1 MLLGCGESI
10 QGRLVKVGV
19 GVDQRPKDVATL
31 LKDHRRAVERMQSG
45 MRLRQSGSH
54 IRRAVGP

>member
-1 MLLGCGESI
+1 M
-10 QGRLVKVGV
+10 KVGA

>member
-1 MLLGCGESI
+1 MLLGCREII
-10 QGRLVKVGV
+10 QGRLVKV